1 MSTKHA
7 IAVQK
12 GRDIVKSKWANGAR
26 ENGKA
31 NGARANGTA
40 TATGPLSHLLS
51 PGGAHSEHRHLLQQ
65 MLQESLQAI
74 PGEVFNKK
82 AVSHLKRNWLCAQ

>member
-1 MSTKHA
+1 MSTKQA

-12 GRDIVKSKWANGAR
+12 GMDIVKSKWANGAR

-51 PGGAHSEHRHLLQQ
+51 PGADSEHRHLLQQ

>member
-51 PGGAHSEHRHLLQQ
+51 PGANSERLQQ
-65 MLQESLQAI
+65 MLQQSRMTRLKSA
-74 PGEVFNKK
+74 PGQVFNKK